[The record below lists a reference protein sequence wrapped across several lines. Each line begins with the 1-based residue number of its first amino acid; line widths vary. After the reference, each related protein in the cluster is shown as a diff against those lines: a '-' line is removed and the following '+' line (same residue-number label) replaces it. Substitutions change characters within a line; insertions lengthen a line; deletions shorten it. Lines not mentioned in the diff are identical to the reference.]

1 VLIYIDLMASRFR
14 FEDEGEQGTAGPAGA
29 QGATSVGAQGPQG
42 LQGAQG
48 AQGPQGLQGAQG
60 AQGPPGLQG
69 AQGAQG
75 PQGLQGAQGAQ
86 GPSSGA
92 PAGVVGAFGFASATP
107 AAYDDQMQYLGS
119 TNAIGISP
127 TFDSTYLPGGD
138 WGSGISRNH
147 LPVSCT
153 KFNFLDVSANMS
165 AVGGGRAETV
175 YIPCYWS

>member
-1 VLIYIDLMASRFR
+1 MLIYIDLMASRFR

-48 AQGPQGLQGAQG
+48 AQGPQGLQGVQG
-60 AQGPPGLQG
+60 AQGPP
-69 AQGAQG
+69 
-75 PQGLQGAQGAQ
+75 GLQGAQGAQ

>member
-1 VLIYIDLMASRFR
+1 MLIYIDLMSSRFR
-14 FEDEGEQGTAGPAGA
+14 FEDEGEQGPAGPAGA

-75 PQGLQGAQGAQ
+75 P
-86 GPSSGA
+86 PS
-92 PAGVVGAFGFASATP
+92 GVPVGILGTGTATLATP
-107 AAYDDQMQYLGS
+107 AAYDSQMQYLGS

-127 TFDSTYLPGGD
+127 TLDSTYLPGGD
-138 WGSGISRNH
+138 WASTLPASRNH

-165 AVGGGRAETV
+165 AVGGGLAETV
-175 YIPCYWS
+175 YIPCYWP